1 MVARAFFVALAH
13 RCGDHVDECW
23 TEDKTGTD
31 LEVWSATHLQ
41 KERQIVGKTAG
52 EELSTGEHSLSMAC
66 RCSSVGDA
74 LPAPFLGA
82 PQTQQDAPRASRE
95 VQRVSQQQTS
105 RVGWWYKFKRAL
117 RGRNSCGYEQNA
129 PERAGRLLSCSWAS

>member
-41 KERQIVGKTAG
+41 KEQLISGKTLG
-52 EELSTGEHSLSMAC
+52 KEISTGEHSLSMTC
-66 RCSSVGDA
+66 RCSSVGDV
-74 LPAPFLGA
+74 LPAPFLA
-82 PQTQQDAPRASRE
+82 TPQTQQDAPRASRE
-95 VQRVSQQQTS
+95 MQRVSQQQTLG
-105 RVGWWYKFKRAL
+105 GW
-117 RGRNSCGYEQNA
+117 
-129 PERAGRLLSCSWAS
+129 